1 MQVFSAPHFPFGNA
15 LEVELYFCGK
25 TFVFRAQTL
34 ASVTC
39 QPKKQENAAAHDF
52 VDKCLCEER
61 RPLLNFRALL
71 RIYFTHQTV

>member
-34 ASVTC
+34 ASVKC
-39 QPKKQENAAAHDF
+39 QPKTKGSCKLR
-52 VDKCLCEER
+52 VDAGGED
-61 RPLLNFRALL
+61 
-71 RIYFTHQTV
+71 

>member
-1 MQVFSAPHFPFGNA
+1 MQVFSASHFPFGNA

-39 QPKKQENAAAHDF
+39 QPPKKENAAAHDF
-52 VDKCLCEER
+52 DDKCICEER
-61 RPLLNFRALL
+61 RLLLN
-71 RIYFTHQTV
+71 